1 MVMFPESIPVL
12 VCTHP
17 INLHCSF
24 DGLANATRN
33 LLGQDPRSGQ
43 LYVFFN
49 RTRDQVRVL
58 FWDTNGY
65 AVLGKRLERG
75 RFRRPW
81 DRVCEAQN
89 AYELTADELEEL
101 LSGLPIFEPQR
112 VPSRPVVSHSVS
124 SGYYHSDE

>member
-33 LLGQDPRSGQ
+33 LLGQEPRSGQ

-89 AYELTADELEEL
+89 AYELTTDELEEL

-112 VPSRPVVSHSVS
+112 VPLKPVTGHSGARVYCPS
-124 SGYYHSDE
+124 TE

>member
-1 MVMFPESIPVL
+1 MTFPTSIPVL

-65 AVLGKRLERG
+65 GVLGKRLERG

-81 DRVCEAQN
+81 DRVCETQN
-89 AYELTADELEEL
+89 AYALTADELAEL
-101 LSGLPIFEPQR
+101 LSGLPIFQTQR
-112 VPSRPVVSHSVS
+112 VPSKPVTGHSGARVYCPS
-124 SGYYHSDE
+124 TE